1 MAREKETNVKI
12 IIKELDDTK
21 KNQGELKIMLL
32 MVNTRLK
39 ILLDA
44 KVLKERRNE
53 QELDRGI
60 DAAAEVINDVL
71 IQSAEFQKKMHQWSK
86 CEEKGSK

>member
-1 MAREKETNVKI
+1 MASEKETNVQL
-12 IIKELDDTK
+12 IIKELDETK
-21 KNQGELKIMLL
+21 KNAGELKNMLL
-32 MVNTRLK
+32 MVNTRLQ

-44 KVLKERRNE
+44 KVLKESRNE
-53 QELDRGI
+53 QELDREL

-86 CEEKGSK
+86 REEKGSK